1 MRNPVDAASGGRNRA
16 SDERPSGLA
25 KDTAP
30 TEPSLTRASSARDRV
45 TPPAT
50 ETTAARSEFA
60 SRDVRA
66 KVMERVR
73 NRSRRSDDAES
84 APEPRKAPE
93 APRTEAREPRTTRTE
108 TPAPRAGSLPRTNFS
123 APEKE
128 SAPAAARSSG
138 FRSRFSRPPVAYDLD
153 EVGDQQLSFDES
165 DGQDRGTPERDA
177 RDGQTAATP
186 ELPERDDDYLSGDR
200 SGQADVASPSF
211 GDVEPD
217 SGARRDDWS
226 SDDSDLAAA
235 EYGDTQTYEVSDYP
249 TVDGYEREFSQ
260 YGDPDGYSSD
270 DESYAPEPG
279 YVEPELGSTDDGYG
293 YQDDDDGVTTRSA
306 DDYIVE
312 DYDDGAASQDDT
324 YVVGD
329 DDAAAL
335 DRERELSLA
344 PEPYIDD
351 TGTDTRDDLR
361 ADSSM
366 DLRADARDAGQTVDP
381 QYSGEFDDFEKPKS
395 RKPLLL
401 IASLGGIAV
410 VAGGLVFAYQ
420 YFSDGGNGQVP
431 IVRVDGGT
439 TKVAPD
445 DPGGVEIPHQNKLIY
460 DRIVG
465 QSSTVDEQVVKREEN
480 VIALNNP
487 ENTGDSA
494 SQDDASAGD
503 DSGIPIPP
511 APISPDATDAGGD
524 DAGINEAI
532 GILQGQQTD
541 QSEQGGQ
548 NDTNSQVGIPIVPLP
563 STNSE
568 TESSS
573 ASSQQDDDASSSE
586 SSGTT
591 PEAPELRT
599 ETVTPPEPQTVSTP
613 TRTAPPV
620 PREKPDAPVRPTRVV
635 SVDDSTRNDTGA
647 SGSGPIQLTPVP
659 RPPSNAS
666 NPAPSPTTPVQSIE
680 VTNVE
685 STTPA
690 PPTPAPVTGSGNYL
704 IQIAAFRSEAEAVA
718 EYERLSNR
726 HASLLRGYGP
736 IIQRADLGSRG
747 IYYRLR
753 VGPIDGKQRA
763 SGLCDSLLAAGETD
777 CLVRRR

>member
-1 MRNPVDAASGGRNRA
+1 MRNPVDAAAGGRSRSA
-16 SDERPSGLA
+16 DERPTDSA

-30 TEPSLTRASSARDRV
+30 AEPSLTRASSARERV

-50 ETTAARSEFA
+50 DTTAARSEFA

-73 NRSRRSDDAES
+73 NRSRRPDNAES
-84 APEPRKAPE
+84 SPEPTKVPE
-93 APRTEAREPRTTRTE
+93 PPRPETREPRATRTE
-108 TPAPRAGSLPRTNFS
+108 VSTPRSGSLPRTNFS
-123 APEKE
+123 APEKA
-128 SAPAAARSSG
+128 SPPAAARSSG

-165 DGQDRGTPERDA
+165 EGQDKGTPERDA
-177 RDGQTAATP
+177 RDAQSVASP
-186 ELPERDDDYLSGDR
+186 ELPDREDEYLSDDR
-200 SGQADVASPSF
+200 AGQSDAASQSF
-211 GDVEPD
+211 ADVEPEPV
-217 SGARRDDWS
+217 ARREDWS
-226 SDDSDLAAA
+226 TDSTDFTAT
-235 EYGDTQTYEVSDYP
+235 EYDDTQSYEVSDYP

-260 YGDPDGYSSD
+260 YGDADTYASD
-270 DESYAPEPG
+270 DAGYAPEPG
-279 YVEPELGSTDDGYG
+279 LVEPELDNADDGYG
-293 YQDDDDGVTTRSA
+293 YEDDDSGAATRSA

-312 DYDDGAASQDDT
+312 DYDDEAASRDDA

-329 DDAAAL
+329 DDASAL
-335 DRERELSLA
+335 DRERELSLG
-344 PEPYIDD
+344 PEPYIDA
-351 TGTDTRDDLR
+351 TGTDTGDNSG

-366 DLRADARDAGQTVDP
+366 DLRADARDTSRSADP
-381 QYSGEFDDFEKPKS
+381 QYSGEFDDFEKSKS

-401 IASLGGIAV
+401 VASLGGIAV

-420 YFSDGGNGQVP
+420 YFSDGGNGEVP

-465 QSSTVDEQVVKREEN
+465 QSSAVDEQVVKREEN

-487 ENTGDSA
+487 ENSGDSA
-494 SQDDASAGD
+494 SQDDGSA

-532 GILQGQQTD
+532 GILQGEQTG

-573 ASSQQDDDASSSE
+573 ATSQQDDAAL
-586 SSGTT
+586 SSGTSVTT

-620 PREKPDAPVRPTRVV
+620 PREKPDAPVRPTQVV

-666 NPAPSPTTPVQSIE
+666 NPAPAPTTPVQSIE

-704 IQIAAFRSEAEAVA
+704 IQIAAFRTEAEAVA
-718 EYERLSNR
+718 EYQRLSNR